1 LGVYWLKLGLEM
13 EILDHIAAA
22 RNPVQLSTA
31 CLLVA
36 GIAGAGSFLLLRGFG
51 SQQLPNHLAAITVDY
66 PAEGS
71 VFPPEITPPTFLWR
85 DTDASAT
92 SWAIDIT
99 FPDHAR
105 GIRVKASGDR
115 MHIGEIDPEA
125 VSRNNELPKLTP
137 EQAAA
142 RTWTPDAETW
152 AAIKKRSVE
161 SPATIAIT
169 GFRDA
174 DLKQPVSSG
183 QVRIQTSRD
192 PAGAPIFY
200 RDVPLMPNQGEKGV
214 IRPLAPEA
222 IGLIKW
228 RLRYLDEPRSRV
240 VMEKIATCANCHS
253 FSADGKTLGLD
264 VDGPAND
271 RGLYALIPVAKQ
283 TSIRTQDVIKWPTVR
298 DPKVQRLRAA
308 FMSQVSPDGRYVLS
322 TIDDPDAARRAGG
335 RTLEDKYYVANFLD
349 YRFLQVFY
357 PTRGILAWYDRA
369 TKHLQPLPG
378 ADDSRYVQTDGVWS
392 RDGKYIVF
400 ARAEAKTPYPPGVR
414 MAFYAND
421 PNETQIQYDLYRMP
435 FNEGKGGQPER
446 IAGASANGMSNNFPK
461 VSPDGRWIVFVRCR
475 NGQIMRPDGKLYIV
489 PFEGGQE
496 RLMKC
501 NTPLM
506 NSWHTFSPNGRWLAF
521 SSKSRSPY
529 TQLYLT
535 HVDANGNDTPPIL
548 VDNTTAANRAV
559 NLPEFANIPRGGLE
573 KIDPV
578 ATEFYRMENTAIE
591 LMTKNQ
597 FGEAIPVWRKALEM
611 DPADGRAH
619 FNLGYS
625 LSQTGDLRDALAEYG
640 KACDLSPDN
649 PVVFAEFALAL
660 AQDGQADEAIANYR
674 KSLALD
680 AANPKVQADLG
691 TMLYEKGL
699 IAEGLEHLEKAIAL
713 NPDSADAHN
722 KIAAVQVK
730 IGQTAKAIAQLEK
743 AVALAPDSVEYRF
756 SFAYVLGLAERFAD
770 AIPQLQKAVELSGGQ
785 DWKCYDMLGAMYSK
799 TGRQDDAIQAWRRAL
814 DLAVA
819 EHNEELVRALRA
831 KLAGYEQTR

>member
-1 LGVYWLKLGLEM
+1 LKLGLEM

-22 RNPVQLSTA
+22 RNPVRLSTA

-51 SQQLPNHLAAITVDY
+51 SPQLPNHLAAITVDY
-66 PAEGS
+66 PADGS

-85 DTDASAT
+85 DTGASAT

-99 FPDHAR
+99 FPDGAR
-105 GIRVKASGDR
+105 GIRVKPSADR

-152 AAIKKRSVE
+152 AAIKRGSVE
-161 SPATIAIT
+161 SPATIVIT

-192 PAGAPIFY
+192 PAGAPVFY

-271 RGLYALIPVAKQ
+271 RGLYALIPVAKE
-283 TSIRTQDVIKWPTVR
+283 TAIRTQDVIKWPTVR

-335 RTLEDKYYVANFLD
+335 RSLEDKYYVANFLD

-414 MAFYAND
+414 MALYAND
-421 PNETQIQYDLYRMP
+421 PNENQIQYDLYRMP

-446 IAGASANGMSNNFPK
+446 IAGASANGTSNNFPK

-535 HVDANGNDTPPIL
+535 HIDANGNDTPPIL

-578 ATEFYRMENTAIE
+578 ATEFYRMENTAID

-680 AANPKVQADLG
+680 ASNPKVQADLG

-722 KIAAVQVK
+722 KIAAVEVK
-730 IGQTAKAIAQLEK
+730 IGQTAKATAHLER

-799 TGRQDDAIQAWRRAL
+799 TGRQDDAIQAWRRAV
-814 DLAVA
+814 DLAAA